1 MQGSVTSLVYLE
13 LFRAVSL
20 VSMLIISTLCYCG
33 NIPANRTN
41 KSMAKEGA
49 GTMENN
55 LEGKRQPGK
64 PRILIVGGVAGGA
77 SCAARARRMSE
88 KAEIVVFERG
98 PYVSFAN
105 CGLPY
110 YVGDVI
116 TDEKDLLIATPELFR
131 RRFNIEV
138 RLRSEVSSIDREKHE
153 IEVRNGL
160 TGEAYRESYDALV
173 LATGAAPVRPPIP
186 GIDLPGIFSL
196 RTIPDSRQIRE
207 QIAERQAKRA
217 VVVGGGFIGL
227 ETTENLVRRGLSV
240 TIVEMLA
247 QVMPPIDPEMAVPIQ
262 EHLTANGVSLC
273 LGDGVAGFEQ
283 DPKGST
289 ISVVTKS
296 GGRHVCDMVLLAI
309 GVRPEIALA
318 KEANLEVGQLGGIR
332 VDDQMHTSDE
342 RIWAVGDAVEV
353 RNFVSGEWSLF
364 PLAGVAN
371 RQGRIAADVI
381 LGREAKFRGVQGTI
395 VCKAFDITVAAT
407 GMSEKSLNRAKVHAQ
422 GQAYEKIYLHPG
434 HHVGYYPG
442 ARPITMKLIFSTE
455 DGKIL
460 GAQAVGEEGVE
471 KRIDV
476 IAMAIQKGATV
487 FDLEEAELCYAPQFG
502 AAKDPVNI
510 AGMIAA
516 NALRGDAPVA
526 HWADVRASQKHVLD
540 VREPQEFDLG
550 HAEGAHNIPLHS
562 LRGRMS
568 ELPHDREILVY
579 CAVGQR
585 SYYASRAL
593 RLNGFSAKNIS
604 GGITNYGAESDGL
617 PSEKPKDTLSPR

>member
-1 MQGSVTSLVYLE
+1 
-13 LFRAVSL
+13 
-20 VSMLIISTLCYCG
+20 
-33 NIPANRTN
+33 
-41 KSMAKEGA
+41 
-49 GTMENN
+49 MENN
-55 LEGKRQPGK
+55 LEAKRRPGE

-88 KAEIVVFERG
+88 KAEIIMFERG

-116 TDEKDLLIATPELFR
+116 PDERDLLIATPELFKE
-131 RRFNIEV
+131 RFNIEV
-138 RLRSEVSSIDREKHE
+138 RVRSEVRSIDRQKHE
-153 IEVRNGL
+153 IEVRNGE
-160 TGEAYRESYDALV
+160 TGEVYREKYDALV
-173 LATGAAPVRPPIP
+173 LAPGAAPVRPPLP

-207 QIAERQAKRA
+207 QIAGRKAKWA
-217 VVVGGGFIGL
+217 VVVGGGFVGL

-240 TIVEMLA
+240 TIVEMLP
-247 QVMPPIDPEMAVPIQ
+247 QVMPPIDPEMAAPIQ
-262 EHLTANGVSLC
+262 EHLAANGVSLR
-273 LGDGVAGFEQ
+273 LGDAVAGFEQ
-283 DPKGST
+283 GPGENM
-289 ISVVTKS
+289 ISVITKS
-296 GGRHVCDMVLLAI
+296 GGRYVCDMVLLAI
-309 GVRPEIALA
+309 GVRPETKLA
-318 KEANLEVGQLGGIR
+318 RDAGLEIGGLGGIR
-332 VDDQMHTSDE
+332 VDDQMRTSDR

-353 RNFVSGEWSLF
+353 RDFVSGDWSLF

-381 LGREAKFRGVQGTI
+381 LGRGARFRGVQGTV
-395 VCKAFDITVAAT
+395 VCKVFDITVAAT
-407 GMSEKSLNRAKVHAQ
+407 GMSEKSLNRRKPRDREQH
-422 GQAYEKIYLHPG
+422 YEKIYLHPG
-434 HHVGYYPG
+434 HHVNYYPG
-442 ARPITMKLIFSTE
+442 AKPITMKLIFSAE
-455 DGKIL
+455 DGKVL

-516 NALRGDAPVA
+516 NVLRGDAPVA
-526 HWADVRASQKHVLD
+526 HWTDVRPPESYVLD
-540 VREPQEFDLG
+540 VREPRDFDLG
-550 HAEGAHNIPLHS
+550 HVEGASNIPLHS
-562 LRGRMS
+562 LRARMS
-568 ELPHDREILVY
+568 GLPRDREILVY

-593 RLNGFSAKNIS
+593 RLNGFPAKNIS
-604 GGITNYGAESDGL
+604 GGMRTYQAEGSR
-617 PSEKPKDTLSPR
+617 PASEKPGDTSPPG

>member
-1 MQGSVTSLVYLE
+1 
-13 LFRAVSL
+13 
-20 VSMLIISTLCYCG
+20 
-33 NIPANRTN
+33 
-41 KSMAKEGA
+41 MAKEGA

-487 FDLEEAELCYAPQFG
+487 FDLEQAELCYAPQFG

>member
-1 MQGSVTSLVYLE
+1 MDNKLE
-13 LFRAVSL
+13 
-20 VSMLIISTLCYCG
+20 
-33 NIPANRTN
+33 
-41 KSMAKEGA
+41 E
-49 GTMENN
+49 
-55 LEGKRQPGK
+55 KRQSGK

-88 KAEIVVFERG
+88 KAEIIIFERG

-116 TDEKDLLIATPELFR
+116 TDEKDLLIATPELFKK
-131 RRFNIEV
+131 RFNIEV
-138 RLRSEVSSIDREKHE
+138 RLRSEVRSIDREKRE
-153 IEVRNGL
+153 IEAKNGE
-160 TGEAYRESYDALV
+160 TGKVYREKYDALV

-207 QIAERQAKRA
+207 QIAERKAKRA

-227 ETTENLVRRGLSV
+227 ETTENLVRRGVSV
-240 TIVEMLA
+240 TIVEMLE
-247 QVMPPIDPEMAVPIQ
+247 QVMPPVDPEMAVPIQ

-283 DPKGST
+283 VPKGNTLS
-289 ISVVTKS
+289 IVTKS
-296 GGRHVCDMVLLAI
+296 GGRYDCDMVLLAI
-309 GVRPEIALA
+309 GVRPEVALA
-318 KEANLEVGQLGGIR
+318 REAGLEIGQLGGIR
-332 VDDQMHTSDE
+332 VDSQMYTSDQ

-381 LGREAKFRGVQGTI
+381 LGRKAGFRGVQGTI
-395 VCKAFDITVAAT
+395 VCKVFDITVAAT
-407 GMSEKSLNRAKVHAQ
+407 GMSEKSINRSKDGGLGEH
-422 GQAYEKIYLHPG
+422 YEKIYLHPG

-442 ARPITMKLIFSTE
+442 AKPIIMKLIFSTE

-476 IAMAIQKGATV
+476 IAMAIQKGSTV

-516 NALRGDAPVA
+516 NVLRGDAPVA
-526 HWADVRASQKHVLD
+526 HWADVKSTEEYVLD
-540 VREPQEFDLG
+540 VREPQEFSLG
-550 HAEGAHNIPLHS
+550 HVEGANNIPLHS
-562 LRGRMS
+562 LRDNMS
-568 ELPHDREILVY
+568 KLPRDKEILVY

-593 RLNGFSAKNIS
+593 RLNGFPAKNIS
-604 GGITNYGAESDGL
+604 GGMKIYHAESGGS
-617 PSEKPKDTLSPR
+617 PSEKPKDTLLPG

>member
-1 MQGSVTSLVYLE
+1 
-13 LFRAVSL
+13 
-20 VSMLIISTLCYCG
+20 
-33 NIPANRTN
+33 
-41 KSMAKEGA
+41 
-49 GTMENN
+49 
-55 LEGKRQPGK
+55 
-64 PRILIVGGVAGGA
+64 
-77 SCAARARRMSE
+77 MSE
-88 KAEIVVFERG
+88 KAEIIVFERG

-116 TDEKDLLIATPELFR
+116 TDEKDLFIATPELFK

-138 RLRSEVSSIDREKHE
+138 RLQSEVRSIDREKHE
-153 IEVRNGL
+153 IEVRNGE
-160 TGEAYRESYDALV
+160 TGKVYREKYDALV
-173 LATGAAPVRPPIP
+173 LAPGATPVRPPIP

-207 QIAERQAKRA
+207 QIAGRKAKRA

-227 ETTENLVRRGLSV
+227 EMTENLVRRDLSV

-273 LGDGVAGFEQ
+273 LGDGVSGFE
-283 DPKGST
+283 KGPEGNT
-289 ISVVTKS
+289 ISVITKS
-296 GGRHVCDMVLLAI
+296 GARHVCDMVLLAI
-309 GVRPEIALA
+309 GVRPETTLA
-318 KEANLEVGQLGGIR
+318 KEAGLEIGQLGGIR

-342 RIWAVGDAVEV
+342 RIWAVGDAVEA
-353 RNFVSGEWSLF
+353 RNFVGGEWSLV
-364 PLAGVAN
+364 PLAGAAN

-381 LGREAKFRGVQGTI
+381 LGREARFRGIQGTM
-395 VCKAFDITVAAT
+395 VCQVFDVTVAAT
-407 GMSEKSLNRAKVHAQ
+407 GMSERSLNRGKARGREGH
-422 GQAYEKIYLHPG
+422 YEKIYLHPG

-442 ARPITMKLIFSTE
+442 AKPITMKLIFSTE

-460 GAQAVGEEGVE
+460 GAQAVGQEGVE

-502 AAKDPVNI
+502 AAKDPVNV

-526 HWADVRASQKHVLD
+526 HWTDVPSPLAYVLD
-540 VREPQEFDLG
+540 VREPQEFALG
-550 HAEGAHNIPLHS
+550 HVEGARNIPLQL
-562 LRGRMS
+562 LRGKMS
-568 ELPHDREILVY
+568 ELPRDKEILVY

-593 RLNGFSAKNIS
+593 RLNGFPAKNIS
-604 GGITNYGAESDGL
+604 GGIRTYRAESGG
-617 PSEKPKDTLSPR
+617 PASE

>member
-1 MQGSVTSLVYLE
+1 
-13 LFRAVSL
+13 
-20 VSMLIISTLCYCG
+20 
-33 NIPANRTN
+33 
-41 KSMAKEGA
+41 MAKEG
-49 GTMENN
+49 GDTMESN
-55 LEGKRQPGK
+55 LEEKRQPGK

-88 KAEIVVFERG
+88 KAEIIVFERG

-116 TDEKDLLIATPELFR
+116 TDEKDLLIATPELFK

-138 RLRSEVSSIDREKHE
+138 RLGSEVSSIDREKHE
-153 IEVRNGL
+153 IEVRNGQ

-247 QVMPPIDPEMAVPIQ
+247 QVMPPVDPEMAVPIQ

-283 DPKGST
+283 DPEGKT
-289 ISVVTKS
+289 ISVITRS
-296 GGRHVCDMVLLAI
+296 GGRYVCDMVLLAI
-309 GVRPEIALA
+309 GVRPEIGLA
-318 KEANLEVGQLGGIR
+318 KEANLEIGQLGGIR
-332 VDDQMHTSDE
+332 VDDQMHTSDG

-371 RQGRIAADVI
+371 RQGRIGADVI
-381 LGREAKFRGVQGTI
+381 LGHDATFRGVQGTI

-407 GMSEKSLNRAKVHAQ
+407 GMSEKSLNRGKIR
-422 GQAYEKIYLHPG
+422 GQEGHYEKIYLYPG
-434 HHVGYYPG
+434 QHVGYYPG
-442 ARPITMKLIFSTE
+442 AKPITMKLIFSTE
-455 DGKIL
+455 DGKVL

-476 IAMAIQKGATV
+476 IAMAIQRGATV

-526 HWADVRASQKHVLD
+526 HWADVRSSEPYVLD

-562 LRGRMS
+562 LRGKMS
-568 ELPHDREILVY
+568 ELPRDREMLVY

-604 GGITNYGAESDGL
+604 GGITNYRAESGGL
-617 PSEKPKDTLSPR
+617 PSEKPKDTV